1 MNAPMIVW
9 TSIIVLV
16 VVAFVVRAAERL
28 RQSNELESHRR
39 LIEIGK
45 ETDMF
50 YCPGD
55 DYDDDED

>member
-1 MNAPMIVW
+1 MNEPMIVW

-16 VVAFVVRAAERL
+16 VVAFVVRAAERG
-28 RQSNELESHRR
+28 RQSNELERPRR

>member
-1 MNAPMIVW
+1 M
-9 TSIIVLV
+9 LV

-28 RQSNELESHRR
+28 RQSNALESHRR
-39 LIEIGK
+39 LVEIGK
-45 ETDMF
+45 EEDIF